1 MIAKRQG
8 DVGILSKKKHDKMG
22 FVNGR
27 TIDLDFKCDLTN
39 LCLLT

>member
-1 MIAKRQG
+1 MIAKGKEMQEFCQ
-8 DVGILSKKKHDKMG
+8 KMHDKMG

-27 TIDLDFKCDLTN
+27 TIDLDLKCDLTN